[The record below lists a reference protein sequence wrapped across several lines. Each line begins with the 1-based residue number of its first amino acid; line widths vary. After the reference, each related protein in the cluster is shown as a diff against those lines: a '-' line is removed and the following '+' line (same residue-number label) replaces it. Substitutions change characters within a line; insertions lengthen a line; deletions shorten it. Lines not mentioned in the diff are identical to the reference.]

1 MNNNFSGQTAL
12 VTGGTRGIGFHVAK
26 DLYDQGADLII
37 TGTKKVSFESVRSH
51 FQGNSGIVNFF
62 PVDFSDRVATDNFI
76 TSLATFE
83 RIDILINNS
92 GINKVDFIYETTM
105 DDWQKITDVNL
116 KAPFMLMRHV
126 SRKMKDQKYGRI
138 VNIGSIFGVISK
150 SKRSIYSATKHG
162 LHGLTI
168 AAALDLAPYGVLVNT
183 LSPGFVLTELTKSIL
198 SDVEIAELS
207 RQVPLQ
213 RFAAPEEIS
222 KVILFMAGK
231 DNTFITGQNI
241 IVDGGFVNV

>member
-1 MNNNFSGQTAL
+1 MTNNFSGQTAL
-12 VTGGTRGIGFHVAK
+12 VTGGTKGIGYHVAK
-26 DLYDQGADLII
+26 DFYHQGANII
-37 TGTKKVSFESVRSH
+37 LTGTKNESFESIRSH

-62 PVDFSDRVATDNFI
+62 PVDFSDPVATNNFI
-76 TSLATFE
+76 SEIANLE

-92 GINKVDFIYETTM
+92 GINKIDFIYETTM
-105 DDWQKITDVNL
+105 DDWQKMTDVNL
-116 KAPFMLMRHV
+116 KAPFMLMRQV

-168 AAALDLAPYGVLVNT
+168 AVALDLAPYGVLVNT

-198 SDVEIAELS
+198 SEAEIAELS
-207 RQVPLQ
+207 KHVPLQ

-222 KVILFMAGK
+222 KVILFMAGR
-231 DNTFITGQNI
+231 DNTFMTGQNI